1 MVNRFPAARLLPVLA
16 LETMKTRRLVSPP
29 ATVLSVLPTPSDLFF
44 WLSLN
49 LKSKICLNWLQR
61 ARGGFVSTVMRVLIG
76 PEAQAANRPL
86 LVRRGPL
93 PAR

>member
-1 MVNRFPAARLLPVLA
+1 MHLS
-16 LETMKTRRLVSPP
+16 VSLSN
-29 ATVLSVLPTPSDLFF
+29 TVLLVLPSPSSYLFF

-76 PEAQAANRPL
+76 PEAQAAHRPL
-86 LVRRGPL
+86 LVCRALCLLVSPMNSFTDGG
-93 PAR
+93 